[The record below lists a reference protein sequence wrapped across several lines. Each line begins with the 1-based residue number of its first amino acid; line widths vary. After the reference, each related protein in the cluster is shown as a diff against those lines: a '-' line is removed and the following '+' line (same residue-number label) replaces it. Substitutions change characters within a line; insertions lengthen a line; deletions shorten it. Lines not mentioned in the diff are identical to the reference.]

1 MELILCAPRGA
12 TGPSMYVSSRYL
24 NINCLSEFLNT
35 RCKDRTISYLNPE
48 RTKHVMQHGAAARTT
63 CLGSLVGSFCA
74 VQAPL
79 QQTTYAS
86 EAAHILPVK

>member
-1 MELILCAPRGA
+1 
-12 TGPSMYVSSRYL
+12 
-24 NINCLSEFLNT
+24 
-35 RCKDRTISYLNPE
+35 
-48 RTKHVMQHGAAARTT
+48 MQHGAAARTT